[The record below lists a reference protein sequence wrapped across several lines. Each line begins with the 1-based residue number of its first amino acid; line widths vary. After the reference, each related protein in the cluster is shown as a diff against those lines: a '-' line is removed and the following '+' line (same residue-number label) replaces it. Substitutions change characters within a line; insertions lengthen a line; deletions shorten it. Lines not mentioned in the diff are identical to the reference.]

1 MFDQLAIGILQGLV
15 ILTSVVVVIGI
26 LWRIHYFAKNR
37 SSGHKKNF
45 YHKASKTYN

>member
-26 LWRIHYFAKNR
+26 PLADTLLR
-37 SSGHKKNF
+37 KK
-45 YHKASKTYN
+45 